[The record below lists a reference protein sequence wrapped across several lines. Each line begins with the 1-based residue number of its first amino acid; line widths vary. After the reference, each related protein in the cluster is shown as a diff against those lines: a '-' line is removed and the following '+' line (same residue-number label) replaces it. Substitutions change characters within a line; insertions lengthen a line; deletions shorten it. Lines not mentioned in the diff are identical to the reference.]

1 MEFLYKY
8 SFIKKFEGDNRNLSK
23 KNNEKIEIRDGK
35 RYFGDAW
42 MEKRGG
48 LYVMHLKGSPYEIGY
63 QHGILMSEEIKQ
75 GAVEFYVDPI
85 NGGRK
90 SHSLKL
96 WLIKQYLNKKVYN
109 PIKKAQTQDLLEQL
123 KGIADGSGVPYNTIF
138 KANHHTAV
146 TMVMTPVLIK
156 QYLKK
161 FNKLGIKIGGCSTFV
176 ATKEATSNGKTI
188 VGRNTDYGGI
198 EGWPKYQT
206 ISFVEPENGLKYVQI
221 GTAGIVMWA
230 PGMNERGIVVCA
242 HYMIYDDIMPNG
254 LSIAAFTDEFLRK
267 AENLD
272 DALNILNKNP
282 RGVSGGFV
290 ITDGNKKNAFAAEV
304 STGKATIR
312 RMENNRVIMT
322 NMAVSEEKRQ
332 IDFVSRLNLN
342 EGCPGRYRRLMQLID
357 ENYGKIDANK
367 AAEFMGDHVRFTTGT
382 ERCAYGIVAVDD
394 NVNSMVF
401 SPEELKL
408 WIAAGPAP
416 VCNNP
421 YIGFDFKEEINGN
434 QSKLSPEILEGYQ
447 FENPKKRIGMQK
459 FNQAY
464 IIHEENPSQVDDMIT
479 LIKGAFDQDPE
490 EVIYYQMVAKLL
502 LHKGKYNEAINFV
515 ENALNLKQSLNEKA
529 HNRLLLG
536 ILYDLKGDREKALSY
551 YHETIELAKKEPQD
565 PWFKVNVMIDTF
577 AQAYIKK
584 PFTKKNLK
592 DRSVLIDYSQGV
604 GIE

>member
-1 MEFLYKY
+1 MSSK
-8 SFIKKFEGDNRNLSK
+8 NRSK
-23 KNNEKIEIRDGK
+23 LEIRDGK

-42 MEKRGG
+42 MEKRDG
-48 LYVMHLKGSPYEIGY
+48 LYIMHLKGSPYEVGY
-63 QHGILMSEEIKQ
+63 QHGILMSDEIKK
-75 GAVEFYVDPI
+75 GVVEFYADPI

-90 SHSLKL
+90 TRSLISKL
-96 WLIKQYLNKKVYN
+96 INLYLKIKIYK
-109 PIKKAQTQDLLEQL
+109 PIEKAQTKDLLEQL
-123 KGIADGSGVPYNTIF
+123 RGIADGSGVPYKTIF

-146 TMVMTPVLIK
+146 TMVMTPVLIR
-156 QYLKK
+156 QYFKK
-161 FNKLGIKIGGCSTFV
+161 VNKLGINVGACSTIV

-206 ISFVEPENGLKYVQI
+206 VSFVQPENGFNYVQI

-230 PGMNERGIVVCA
+230 PGMNEKGLVVCA
-242 HYMIYDDIMPNG
+242 HYMVYDDIIPNG

-272 DALNILNKNP
+272 DAINILNNNP
-282 RGVSGGFV
+282 RGISGGFV
-290 ITDGNKKNAFAAEV
+290 ITDGKSKDAFAAEV

-312 RMENNRVIMT
+312 RMENNRIIMT

-332 IDFVSRLNLN
+332 IDFVSQYNIN

-357 ENYGKIDANK
+357 ENYGKIDASK
-367 AAEFMGDHVRFTTGT
+367 AAEFMGDHIRFTTGT
-382 ERCAYGIVAVDD
+382 ERCAYGIVGVDD

-408 WIAAGPAP
+408 WIAAGLAP

-421 YIGFDFKEEINGN
+421 YIGFDFKEELKGHK
-434 QSKLSPEILEGYQ
+434 SKISPEKLEGYQ
-447 FENPKKRIGMQK
+447 YENPKKRKGMEI

-464 IIHEENPSQVDDMIT
+464 IIHEEDPNRIDEMIELLQEAIT
-479 LIKGAFDQDPE
+479 LDPE
-490 EVIYYQMVAKLL
+490 EVIYYQMKAKLL
-502 LHKGKYNEAINFV
+502 LHKGNYNEAINLF

-529 HNRLLLG
+529 HNHLLLG
-536 ILYDLKGDREKALSY
+536 ILYDLKEERQKALDH
-551 YHETIELAKKEPQD
+551 YHEIDKLAQEEPED
-565 PWFKVNVMIDTF
+565 TWFKINGMTIAF
-577 AQAYIKK
+577 AQYYSKK
-584 PFTKKNLK
+584 AFTRKNLK
-592 DRSVLIDYSQGV
+592 DRVVEINFSQGV

>member
-1 MEFLYKY
+1 MKDD
-8 SFIKKFEGDNRNLSK
+8 GDMSK
-23 KNNEKIEIRDGK
+23 KNNDKIKIRNGK

-42 MEKRGG
+42 MEKRGD
-48 LYVMHLKGSPYEIGY
+48 LYVIHLKGSSYEVGY
-63 QHGILMSEEIKQ
+63 QHGILLSEEIKQ
-75 GAVEFYVDPI
+75 GVAEFYADPI

-109 PIKKAQTQDLLEQL
+109 PIKKTQTQDLLDQL
-123 KGIADGSGVPYNTIF
+123 KGIADGSGVSYKTIF

-146 TMVMTPVLIK
+146 NMVMTPVLIK

-161 FNKLGIKIGGCSTFV
+161 FKKLGIKVGGCSTFV
-176 ATKEATSNGKTI
+176 ATKEATSDGKTI

-206 ISFVEPENGLKYVQI
+206 VSFVEPENGFKYVQI

-230 PGMNERGIVVCA
+230 PGMNEKGIVVCA
-242 HYMIYDDIMPNG
+242 HYMIYDDIIPMG
-254 LSIAAFTDEFLRK
+254 LSIAAFSDEFLRK
-267 AENLD
+267 AQNLD
-272 DALNILNKNP
+272 DALNILNNNP
-282 RGVSGGFV
+282 RGASCGFV
-290 ITDGNKKNAFAAEV
+290 ITHGNEKKAFAAEL

-312 RMENNRVIMT
+312 QIENNRIIMT
-322 NMAVSEEKRQ
+322 NMAISEEKRQ
-332 IDFVSRLNLN
+332 IDFVSKFNLN

-357 ENYGKIDANK
+357 ENYGDINVKK
-367 AAEFMGDHVRFTTGT
+367 AAEFLGDHIRFTTGT

-394 NVNSMVF
+394 NVNSIVF

-421 YIGFDFKEEINGN
+421 YIGFDFKEEIKGN

-447 FENPKKRIGMQK
+447 FENSKKRIGMQK

-464 IIHEENPSQVDDMIT
+464 IIHEANPTQVDEMIY
-479 LIKGAFDQDPE
+479 LIKEAIEHDPE

-502 LHKGKYNEAINFV
+502 LHKGYYNAAINFV

-529 HNRLLLG
+529 HNHLLLG
-536 ILYDLKGDREKALSY
+536 ILYDLKGHRDKALSY
-551 YHETIELAKKEPQD
+551 YHEIRELAKKELHD
-565 PWFKVNVMIDTF
+565 PWFKINAMIDKF
-577 AQAYIKK
+577 AQVYTQK

-592 DRSVLIDYSQGV
+592 DRSVLIDYSQGA

>member
-1 MEFLYKY
+1 M
-8 SFIKKFEGDNRNLSK
+8 SK
-23 KNNEKIEIRDGK
+23 INNDKIEVRDGK

-42 MEKRGG
+42 MEKRGD
-48 LYVMHLKGSPYEIGY
+48 LYVMHLKGSQYEIGY

-75 GAVEFYVDPI
+75 GAVEFYADPI

-109 PIKKAQTQDLLEQL
+109 PIKKTQTKDLLDQL
-123 KGIADGSGVPYNTIF
+123 KGIADGSGVSYKTIF

-146 TMVMTPVLIK
+146 NMVMTPVLIK

-161 FNKLGIKIGGCSTFV
+161 FNKLGIKVGGCSTFV
-176 ATKEATSNGKTI
+176 ATKGATSDGKTI

-206 ISFVEPENGLKYVQI
+206 VSFVEPDNGFKYVQI
-221 GTAGIVMWA
+221 GTAGVLMWA
-230 PGMNERGIVVCA
+230 PGMNEKGIVVCA
-242 HYMIYDDIMPNG
+242 HYMIYDDIIPNG

-272 DALNILNKNP
+272 DALNILHKNP
-282 RGVSGGFV
+282 RGVSCGFV
-290 ITDGNKKNAFAAEV
+290 ITDGKTKDAFAAEV

-332 IDFVSRLNLN
+332 IDFVSKFNLN
-342 EGCPGRYRRLMQLID
+342 EGCPGRYRRLIQLID
-357 ENYGKIDANK
+357 ENYGNINVNK
-367 AAEFMGDHVRFTTGT
+367 AAEFMGDHIRFTTGT

-421 YIGFDFKEEINGN
+421 YIGFDFKDGINQN
-434 QSKLSPEILEGYQ
+434 QSKIKPKILDGYQ
-447 FENPKKRIGMQK
+447 FENSKKRLGMQK

-464 IIHEENPSQVDDMIT
+464 IIHEANPTQIDDMIN
-479 LIKGAFDQDPE
+479 LIKEAIEQDPE

-502 LHKGKYNEAINFV
+502 LHKGFYNEAINFV
-515 ENALNLKQSLNEKA
+515 ENALNLKQSLNEEA

-551 YHETIELAKKEPQD
+551 YQEIRELAKKEPKD
-565 PWFKVNVMIDTF
+565 PWFKINAMLDTF
-577 AQAYIKK
+577 AQLYTQK
-584 PFTKKNLK
+584 PFNKKNLK
-592 DRSVLIDYSQGV
+592 DRCVLIDFSQGS

>member
-1 MEFLYKY
+1 M
-8 SFIKKFEGDNRNLSK
+8 SK
-23 KNNEKIEIRDGK
+23 ENTNKIEIRDGK
-35 RYFGDAW
+35 RYFEDAW
-42 MEKRGG
+42 MEKKGD

-63 QHGILMSEEIKQ
+63 QHGMLMSEEIKQ
-75 GAVEFYVDPI
+75 GAVEFYADPI
-85 NGGRK
+85 MGGRK
-90 SHSLKL
+90 SRSPLI
-96 WLIKQYLNKKVYN
+96 WLIRQYLNKKVYN
-109 PIKKAQTQDLLEQL
+109 PIKKAQTAELLEQL
-123 KGIADGSGVPYNTIF
+123 KGIADGSGISYKTIF

-156 QYLKK
+156 KYLKN
-161 FNKLGIKIGGCSTFV
+161 FNKMGIKVGGCSTFV

-198 EGWPKYQT
+198 EHWPKFQT
-206 ISFVEPENGLKYVQI
+206 VSFVEPEEGLKYVQI
-221 GTAGIVMWA
+221 GTAGIIMWA
-230 PGMNERGIVVCA
+230 PGMNEKGIVVCA

-254 LSIAAFTDEFLRK
+254 LSIAAFTDEILRK
-267 AENLD
+267 AEKLD
-272 DALNILNKNP
+272 DALNILNNNP

-290 ITDGNKKNAFAAEV
+290 ITDGNKKDAFAAEV

-332 IDFVSRLNLN
+332 IDFVSRFNLN
-342 EGCPGRYRRLMQLID
+342 EGCPGRYRRLMHLID
-357 ENYGKIDANK
+357 ENYGNIDANK
-367 AAEFMGDHVRFTTGT
+367 AAEFMGDHVRFTTGS

-401 SPEELKL
+401 SPEELRL

-434 QSKLSPEILEGYQ
+434 QSKISPEILEGYQ
-447 FENPKKRIGMQK
+447 FENLKKRIGMQK

-464 IIHEENPSQVDDMIT
+464 IIHEANPSQVNEMIH
-479 LIKGAFDQDPE
+479 LIKEAIEQDPE

-502 LHKGKYNEAINFV
+502 LHEGNYNEAINFV

-536 ILYDLKGDREKALSY
+536 ILYDLKGDREKALEY
-551 YHETIELAKKEPQD
+551 YKEIRVLTKREVRD
-565 PWFKVNVMIDTF
+565 PWFKVNAMIDTF
-577 AQAYIKK
+577 AQVYIKK

-592 DRSVLIDYSQGV
+592 DRSVLIDFSQGS

>member
-1 MEFLYKY
+1 LKDD
-8 SFIKKFEGDNRNLSK
+8 GDLSK
-23 KNNEKIEIRDGK
+23 KNYDKIEIRDSK

-42 MEKRGG
+42 MEKRGE
-48 LYVMHLKGSPYEIGY
+48 LYVMRLKGSPYEIGY
-63 QHGILMSEEIKQ
+63 QHGILMSQEIKQ
-75 GAVEFYVDPI
+75 GAVKFYADPI

-123 KGIADGSGVPYNTIF
+123 KGIADGSGVSNKTIF

-161 FNKLGIKIGGCSTFV
+161 FNKLGIKVGGCSTFV
-176 ATKEATSNGKTI
+176 ATKEATADGKTI

-206 ISFVEPENGLKYVQI
+206 VSFVEPKNGFKYVQI

-230 PGMNERGIVVCA
+230 PGMNEKGIVVCA

-267 AENLD
+267 TENLD
-272 DALNILNKNP
+272 DALIILNKNS
-282 RGVSGGFV
+282 RGVSCGFV
-290 ITDGNKKNAFAAEV
+290 ITDGNKKDAFAAEV

-332 IDFVSRLNLN
+332 IDFVSRYNLN
-342 EGCPGRYRRLMQLID
+342 EGCPGRYRRLMQLIH
-357 ENYGKIDANK
+357 ENYGNIDVNK
-367 AAEFMGDHVRFTTGT
+367 AAEFMGDHMRFTTGT

-421 YIGFDFKEEINGN
+421 YIGFDFKAEMNGN
-434 QSKLSPEILEGYQ
+434 QSKILSTILEGYK

-464 IIHEENPSQVDDMIT
+464 IIHEANPTQDDNMIH
-479 LIKGAFDQDPE
+479 LIKEAIEQDPE

-502 LHKGKYNEAINFV
+502 LHKGSYNEAINFV

-551 YHETIELAKKEPQD
+551 YHEIKELAEKESQD
-565 PWFKVNVMIDTF
+565 PWFKINVMIETF
-577 AQAYIKK
+577 AQLYTQN

-592 DRSVLIDYSQGV
+592 DRTVLIDFSQGS